1 MKKEAL
7 FIKPY
12 KTLVITAVAS
22 FVLLIA
28 LSPITVLLK
37 EASSA
42 LLLPTYYLTRLFG
55 YLIYFV
61 FAGALFALFSEKR
74 IKEGLFISCLFLL
87 FSFLRYFVSYILS
100 FVSELSSDL
109 LILFASR
116 SALSA
121 LADCAMVLVLCIVSC
136 LTILICER
144 LCKER
149 FAKESERMIASL
161 VSSASLFIFL
171 LVAQI
176 IDTVA
181 FVDEQLG
188 IVYGA
193 EIWSIIFDYI
203 FLLVLFVAGFFLCD
217 FFIKL
222 TKKEK

>member
-7 FIKPY
+7 FLKPY
-12 KTLVITAVAS
+12 KTLVVTAVVS
-22 FVLLIA
+22 FLLLIA
-28 LSPITVLLK
+28 LSPITILL
-37 EASSA
+37 EEYSSA
-42 LLLPTYYLTRLFG
+42 LLLPTYYLTRLLG

-74 IKEGLFISCLFLL
+74 IKEGLLISGFFLI
-87 FSFLRYFVSYILS
+87 FSFLRYFISYILS
-100 FVSELSSDL
+100 FISELSSDF
-109 LILFASR
+109 LILFLSS

-121 LADCAMVLVLCIVSC
+121 LADCTMVLALCIASC
-136 LTILICER
+136 IAVLICKR
-144 LCKER
+144 ICKER
-149 FAKESERMIASL
+149 FTKEPERMMASL

-176 IDTVA
+176 IDTVV
-181 FVDEQLG
+181 FVEEQLG
-188 IVYGA
+188 VVYGA

-203 FLLVLFVAGFFLCD
+203 FLIVLFVAGFFLCD

>member
-12 KTLVITAVAS
+12 KTLMLAAIIS
-22 FVLLIA
+22 FVLLTA
-28 LSPITVLLK
+28 LSPVTILLEQ
-37 EASSA
+37 EASA
-42 LLLPTYYLTRLFG
+42 LLLPIYYLTRFFG
-55 YLIYFV
+55 YLIYFI

-74 IKEGLFISCLFLL
+74 IKEGLFISGLFLL
-87 FSFLRYFVSYILS
+87 FSFLRYFISYILS
-100 FVSELSSDL
+100 FVTELSSDF
-109 LILFASR
+109 LILFLSS

-121 LADCAMVLVLCIVSC
+121 LADCAMVLVLCLVSC
-136 LTILICER
+136 LAVLICER
-144 LCKER
+144 ICKER
-149 FAKESERMIASL
+149 FTNESERMIASL
-161 VSSASLFIFL
+161 VSSSSLFIFL

-181 FVDEQLG
+181 FIKEQLG
-188 IVYGA
+188 VVYGS

-203 FLLVLFVAGFFLCD
+203 FLFVLFVAGFFLCD